1 MNQTLKLKPIQHI
14 FILFLSLTNLV
25 LHAQE
30 VNHIKAELNTETHTL
45 NIQQEL
51 VYTNKSLDTLNEIWL
66 YDWNNA
72 YVDKTTPLAKRF
84 AEEFNKS
91 IHLARPEQRG
101 HTEIISLTDPN
112 YGFLKWERLKV
123 QDIIRVQ
130 LNFPIYPGK
139 SYRLKLSYKV
149 KLPSAEF
156 TGYGYNNFNDY
167 RLRYWYI
174 VPGIYDEKWMA
185 YSNKNLNDLNQLVKE
200 VSLELTVPKTYTLI
214 SDLDQLKAQ
223 ENGDKKTLYLKGQ
236 NRGEI
241 QLDITKSNNFETVR
255 TNDIELITNLQSRD
269 TLEVNKSLSAE
280 RVFDFLENRLGSY
293 PHNKIMVSEE
303 EYGRSPNYGINQL
316 PSFLRP
322 FPDSFQYDL
331 KLLKIATQAYLDNT
345 LFLDDRKEHWVKEGI
360 QIYLM
365 MAYINTYYKDMKLLG
380 KLSKIW
386 GIRNYHLAQMDFN
399 DQYPLLYMLTARNNT
414 DQPLNISR
422 DSLIKFNERIA
433 NRYKSGVGLAYLNSY
448 LGDHYID
455 RKIKEYYNAY
465 AQKSSSAQNFEDF
478 LKADT
483 PKDIDWYFDTFIETK
498 DKIDFKI
505 TKLHKTKDSVFVNIK
520 NKRGTEAPITLFGMD
535 KNDSILF
542 KQWYQGIDDTK
553 KVSVPKKDLKRL
565 VLNYDRIIPEIN
577 ERDNWKSVNG
587 FLSTDRKLKFQ
598 FFKDFEDPYYN
609 QILYVPVFS
618 FNIYDGV
625 TTGLRF
631 YNKTFLA
638 KPFLYDLKPSYA
650 FGEGALVGSG
660 TFRYRDY
667 VEHGNMHQIDYYL
680 YGSSFHYADGLRYS
694 TITPSITFHFRNDD
708 LRSNERELL
717 NVRFVNV
724 LRDKSPTIDSD
735 PDYSVLNARYA
746 YGNNGI
752 IDYRSWF
759 VDLEVASEFSKLS
772 FNWEMRKLFPN
783 NRQLNLRVFAGKFI
797 YNQTNSD
804 FFSFALD
811 RPTDYMFDYD
821 YLGRSEDSGIFSQQ
835 LIISEGGFKSKLY
848 TPYANDWIVTTN
860 ASINIWK
867 WIEVYGDLGMI
878 KNKYQDAHFVYD
890 SGIRLNLVTDYFEL
904 YLPVY
909 SNNGWEIA
917 QPQYDEKIRFIVT
930 LSPKTLIG
938 LFTRKWF

>member
-1 MNQTLKLKPIQHI
+1 MNQTLMLKPPQHI
-14 FILFLSLTNLV
+14 QILLLLLTSFV
-25 LHAQE
+25 SHAQE
-30 VNHIKAELNTETHTL
+30 FNHVKAELIPETHTL

-51 VYTNKSLDTLNEIWL
+51 VYTNKSQDTLNEIWL

-91 IHLARPEQRG
+91 LHLARDYQRG
-101 HTEIISLTDPN
+101 HTEILSLTDPN
-112 YGFLKWERLKV
+112 YGVLKWERLDVK
-123 QDIIRVQ
+123 DIIKVQ

-139 SYRLKLSYKV
+139 SYRMKLSYKV
-149 KLPSAEF
+149 ILPSAEF
-156 TGYGYNNFNDY
+156 TGYGYTEFEDY
-167 RLRYWYI
+167 QLRYWYI
-174 VPGIYDEKWMA
+174 VPAIYDDKWMA
-185 YSNKNLNDLNQLVKE
+185 YSNKNLNDLNQLVKQI
-200 VSLELTVPKTYTLI
+200 SIELTVPKMYAVV
-214 SDLDQLKAQ
+214 SDLDAVKS
-223 ENGDKKTLYLKGQ
+223 EEIGEKTTLYLEGT
-236 NRGEI
+236 NRGEVA
-241 QLDITKSNNFETVR
+241 LHITKSNDYNTVR
-255 TNDIELITNLQSRD
+255 THGVDLITNLQSND
-269 TLEVNKSLSAE
+269 TLEVNKALSTE
-280 RVFDFLENRLGSY
+280 RIFDFLEDRLGPY
-293 PHNKIMVSEE
+293 PHHTIVVSEQ
-303 EYGRSPNYGINQL
+303 EYQRSPNYGINQL

-331 KLLKIATQAYLDNT
+331 KMLKIATQTYLDNT
-345 LFLDDRKEHWVKEGI
+345 LFLNDRKEHWVKEGI

-365 MAYINTYYKDMKLLG
+365 MQYINTHYKDMKLLG
-380 KLSKIW
+380 KLSKVW
-386 GIRNYHLAQMDFN
+386 GIRNYHFAQMDFN
-399 DQYPLLYMLTARNNT
+399 DQYPLLYMLTARNYT
-414 DQPLNISR
+414 DQPLSTPK

-433 NRYKSGVGLAYLNSY
+433 NRYKAGVGLAYLNSY
-448 LGDHYID
+448 LGDHYVD
-455 RKIKEYYNAY
+455 HKIKTFYNEYALKNSGA
-465 AQKSSSAQNFEDF
+465 EDF
-478 LKADT
+478 ETLLLEDA
-483 PKDIDWYFDTFIETK
+483 PKNIDWYFNTYVKTK

-505 TKLHKTKDSVFVNIK
+505 TNFHKTKDSVFVTLK
-520 NKRGTEAPITLFGMD
+520 NKRGTKAPITLFGID
-535 KNDSILF
+535 RNDSVLF
-542 KQWYQGIDDTK
+542 KKWYTGIEDTK
-553 KVSVPKKDLKRL
+553 EVQVPNENLKRL
-565 VLNYDRIIPEIN
+565 VLNYDRAIPEIN

-609 QILYVPVFS
+609 QIFYVPVFS
-618 FNIYDGV
+618 FNIYDGL

-638 KPFLYDLKPSYA
+638 KPFLYDFKPSFA
-650 FGEGALVGSG
+650 FGESALVGSG
-660 TFRYRDY
+660 TIQYRDY
-667 VEHGNMHQIDYYL
+667 VEHGNMYQIDYYL

-694 TITPSITFHFRNDD
+694 TITPSITFRFRNDD

-717 NVRFVNV
+717 NLRFVNV
-724 LRDKSPTIDSD
+724 IRDESPTIDTD
-735 PDYSVLNARYA
+735 PDYSILNARYA

-759 VDLEVASEFSKLS
+759 ADLQVASEFAKISL
-772 FNWEMRKLFPN
+772 NWEMRKLFPN

-835 LIISEGGFKSKLY
+835 LIIAEGGFKSKLS
-848 TPYANDWIVTTN
+848 TPYANDWILTTN

-867 WIEVYGDLGMI
+867 WVEVYGDLGLI
-878 KNKYQDAHFVYD
+878 KNKYQDAKFVYD
-890 SGIRLNLVTDYFEL
+890 SGIRLNLMTDYFEL
-904 YLPVY
+904 YFPIY

-917 QPQYDEKIRFIVT
+917 QPQYDEKIRFIIT

>member
-1 MNQTLKLKPIQHI
+1 MNQTVKLRPIPYI
-14 FILFLSLTNLV
+14 VILFLLLINLV
-25 LHAQE
+25 VHAQE
-30 VNHIKAELNTETHTL
+30 VNHIKAELIPKTHTL

-91 IHLARPEQRG
+91 IHLAKPEQRG
-101 HTEIISLTDPN
+101 HTEILSLTDPN
-112 YGFLKWERLKV
+112 FGFLKWERLDV

-156 TGYGYNNFNDY
+156 TGYGFDEFNDY

-174 VPGIYDEKWMA
+174 VPGIYDGKWMA
-185 YSNKNLNDLNQLVKE
+185 YSNKNLNDLNQLVKDITI
-200 VSLELTVPKTYTLI
+200 ELTVPKQYDVI
-214 SDLDQLKAQ
+214 SDLDQTNSQ
-223 ENGDKKTLYLKGQ
+223 ENGDKKTLYLEGQ
-236 NRGEI
+236 NRGEAN
-241 QLDITKSNNFETVR
+241 LRITKSSRFKTIR
-255 TNDIELITNLQSRD
+255 INDIDLITNLQSQD
-269 TLEVNKSLSAE
+269 TLEVNQILSAD
-280 RVFDFLENRLGSY
+280 RIFNFLQSSLGPY
-293 PHNKIMVSEE
+293 PHEKILVSEQ
-303 EYGRSPNYGINQL
+303 EYQRSPNYGINQL

-331 KLLKIATQAYLDNT
+331 KLLKIATQSYLNNT

-365 MAYINTYYKDMKLLG
+365 MAYIDTYYKDMKLLG

-386 GIRNYHLAQMDFN
+386 GIRSYHLAQMDFN
-399 DQYPLLYMLTARNNT
+399 DQYPFLYMLTARNHT
-414 DQPLNISR
+414 DQPVSTPR

-455 RKIKEYYNAY
+455 QKVKEFYNTY
-465 AQKSSSAQNFEDF
+465 ALKHSTAKDFED
-478 LKADT
+478 LLTADS
-483 PKDIDWYFDTFIETK
+483 PKNIDWYFDSYIGTK

-505 TKLHKTKDSVFVNIK
+505 TNFHKTEDSVFVNIK
-520 NKRGTEAPITLFGMD
+520 NKRGTQAPITLFGID
-535 KNDSILF
+535 KKDSILF
-542 KQWYQGIDDTK
+542 KKWYGDIDQTR
-553 KVSVPKKDLKRL
+553 KVRVPREGLKRL
-565 VLNYDRIIPEIN
+565 VLNYDRVIPEIN
-577 ERDNWKSVNG
+577 ERDNWKSVEG

-609 QILYVPVFS
+609 QIFYVPVFS
-618 FNIYDGV
+618 FNIYDGI

-638 KPFLYDLKPSYA
+638 KPFIYDLKPAFA
-650 FGEGALVGSG
+650 FGESALVGSG
-660 TFRYRDY
+660 SLQYRDY
-667 VEHGNMHQIDYYL
+667 VEHGNMYQIDYYL
-680 YGSSFHYADGLRYS
+680 SGSSFHYADGLRYS
-694 TITPSITFHFRNDD
+694 TITPSITFKFRNED
-708 LRSNERELL
+708 LRSNEREIL

-724 LRDKSPTIDSD
+724 LRDESPTIDSD
-735 PDYSVLNARYA
+735 PDYSILNARYA

-759 VDLEVASEFSKLS
+759 VDLQVASEFAKVS

-835 LIISEGGFKSKLY
+835 LIISEGGFKSKLS

-860 ASINIWK
+860 ASMNIWR
-867 WIEVYGDLGMI
+867 WIEVYGDLGVI
-878 KNKYQDAHFVYD
+878 KNKYQDPRFVYD

-904 YLPVY
+904 YFPVY

-930 LSPKTLIG
+930 LTPKTLIG